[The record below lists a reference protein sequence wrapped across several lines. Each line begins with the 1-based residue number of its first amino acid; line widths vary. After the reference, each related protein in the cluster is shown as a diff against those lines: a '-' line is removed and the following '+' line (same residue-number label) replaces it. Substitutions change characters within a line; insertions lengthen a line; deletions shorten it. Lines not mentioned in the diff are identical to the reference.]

1 MHVNNKTQQVEK
13 KILALAT
20 GVHCL
25 EVLQVENHITMV
37 VEHIFKSQGFVR
49 VCMGLKKKV
58 FALFLYNVIA
68 CLSLCRSEI
77 SKQFLF

>member
-1 MHVNNKTQQVEK
+1 MHVNNKIQQVEK

-49 VCMGLKKKV
+49 VCMGLKK
-58 FALFLYNVIA
+58 NI
-68 CLSLCRSEI
+68 CLI
-77 SKQFLF
+77 FI